1 MECLPLSR
9 DDVATL
15 SHHFAVITRKIPL
28 HPIADDAQYE
38 AAIEAMNG
46 LIDAGAGDD
55 CHALAPLL
63 GLLGVFIADYED
75 AALPRPD
82 VPPAEVVRLLM
93 DQHGLKQGD
102 LPEIG
107 SQGVVSELLSG
118 KRELNRNQI
127 ARLSERFGVSPATF
141 F

>member
-15 SHHFAVITRKIPL
+15 THHFDVITRQVPL
-28 HPIADDAQYE
+28 HPIVDDAQYE
-38 AAIEAMNG
+38 VAIAAMNG
-46 LIDAGAGDD
+46 LIDAGAGDEG
-55 CHALAPLL
+55 HALAPLL
-63 GLLGVFIADYED
+63 GLLGEVIAAYED
-75 AALPRPD
+75 ATSPPPD
-82 VPPAEVVRLLM
+82 AAPAEVLRLLM
-93 DQHGLKQGD
+93 EQHGLKQGD

-118 KRELNRNQI
+118 KRELNKHQI

>member
-1 MECLPLSR
+1 MECLTLSR
-9 DDVATL
+9 DDVAALT
-15 SHHFAVITRKIPL
+15 HHFEIITRRIPL
-28 HPIADDAQYE
+28 QPITDDAQYE
-38 AAIEAMNG
+38 TAIAAMNG
-46 LIDAGAGDD
+46 LIDAGAGDEA
-55 CHALAPLL
+55 HPLAPLL
-63 GLLGVFIADYED
+63 GVLGEFIADYE
-75 AALPRPD
+75 ATELMWPD
-82 VPPAEVVRLLM
+82 TSPAEVLRLLM
-93 DQHGLKQGD
+93 EQHGLKQGD

>member
-1 MECLPLSR
+1 MGCLTLSR

-15 SHHFAVITRKIPL
+15 THHFEVITQRIPL
-28 HPIADDAQYE
+28 HPIGDEAQYE
-38 AAIEAMNG
+38 TAIAAMNG
-46 LIDAGAGDD
+46 LVDAGAGDEA
-55 CHALAPLL
+55 HPLGPLL
-63 GLLGVFIADYED
+63 GLLGEFIADYEKVEFRRSD
-75 AALPRPD
+75 AQ
-82 VPPAEVVRLLM
+82 PAEVIRLLM
-93 DQHGLKQGD
+93 EQHGLKQGD
-102 LPEIG
+102 LPDIG